1 MGSTVGVVGVGRL
14 ELVSQSPLG
23 GGEHHNTTKVPW
35 RRRGR
40 EGEDCG
46 SWAYNW
52 CCSKG
57 GWGIY
62 NRCRGG
68 GLSQHWKDA
77 VRDAFYCQRLPL
89 RERRP
94 TSGNSMLTTMGG
106 SIEVAWGGEEW
117 VES

>member
-46 SWAYNW
+46 AIVV
-52 CCSKG
+52 G
-57 GWGIY
+57 D
-62 NRCRGG
+62 
-68 GLSQHWKDA
+68 LQ
-77 VRDAFYCQRLPL
+77 
-89 RERRP
+89 
-94 TSGNSMLTTMGG
+94 
-106 SIEVAWGGEEW
+106 
-117 VES
+117 

>member
-40 EGEDCG
+40 EGEECG

-62 NRCRGG
+62 SDRHSEEDGG
-68 GLSQHWKDA
+68 FTTGVGVGGFHNTGRMLSGTRFIVKGCH
-77 VRDAFYCQRLPL
+77 
-89 RERRP
+89 
-94 TSGNSMLTTMGG
+94 
-106 SIEVAWGGEEW
+106 
-117 VES
+117 